1 MCPTALRVPISVS
14 LRSPYSPK
22 WKTWAELHSMDASGC
37 LSPFVG
43 RYQSVLR
50 ARFEVL
56 PFASAGQ
63 VSVRVFFTASLVG
76 I

>member
-14 LRSPYSPK
+14 LRYPYSPK

-56 PFASAGQ
+56 SFASAGQ
-63 VSVRVFFTASLVG
+63 VSVRVSFTASLVG